1 VTDVIDTLSG
11 PGFDS
16 LYARE
21 IEPELR
27 KLEAER
33 QVAMRRSQL
42 LWLGFAVL
50 LVVEGLITLAV
61 TAGRTFIPAEP
72 VLLITVIGGAVIG
85 YLPLQF
91 VAGKTKRRLI
101 ETLCTPMGVTYEIKP
116 SEPAAYDRLLALK
129 LLPHPDD
136 KTFEDMFEGRRGMS
150 AFMLC
155 EATLST
161 GSGKNRR
168 TVFRGQIFSIEFPRK
183 FLGTTVV
190 LRDSGWLNR
199 FECPK
204 GLEKVG
210 LEDPHFEKVFE
221 VFGDDQVEARA
232 ILTPTFMEHLLAL
245 ETAYSGDHLRCGFC
259 EGRLVIAIEGKD
271 RFEVGSMFSTLDDRG
286 RAESMAGDIRA
297 VFNLID
303 AFVANLR

>member
-1 VTDVIDTLSG
+1 VSDTSDTLSG
-11 PGFDS
+11 PGFDA
-16 LYARE
+16 LWTGQ
-21 IEPELR
+21 IEPALR
-27 KLEAER
+27 TLEAER
-33 QVAMRRSQL
+33 RVAMRRSMMIWAGFVAL
-42 LWLGFAVL
+42 LAIEAV
-50 LVVEGLITLAV
+50 V
-61 TAGRTFIPAEP
+61 TEIATGGQSFIPPEFF
-72 VLLITVIGGAVIG
+72 LLGTVIGGAVIG

-91 VAGKTKRRLI
+91 VASKTKRRLI

-116 SEPAAYDRLLALK
+116 AEPAVYDRLLALK

-136 KTFEDMFEGRRGMS
+136 KTFEDMFEGRRGLS

-210 LEDPHFEKVFE
+210 LEDPRFEEIFE

-259 EGRLVIAIEGKD
+259 EGRLMIAIEGKD